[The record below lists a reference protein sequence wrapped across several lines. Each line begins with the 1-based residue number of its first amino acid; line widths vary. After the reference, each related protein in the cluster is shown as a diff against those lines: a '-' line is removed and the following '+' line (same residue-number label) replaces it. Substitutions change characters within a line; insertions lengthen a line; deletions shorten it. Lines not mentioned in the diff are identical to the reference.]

1 MTPGTYNFKVYPGAD
16 IALAFAVTGMNLD
29 GYTARS
35 KMRATWDA
43 SIVYDL
49 PASIADT
56 DPTWTI
62 SASVPGDTTTT
73 FQRPSFA
80 APTETCVYYWD
91 LELVAPGG
99 QIYRFLQGQATVFP
113 EATR

>member
-16 IALAFAVTGMNLD
+16 IALAFVVTGMVLT

-49 PASIADT
+49 TVSIAYT
-56 DPTWTI
+56 DPTWTLSI
-62 SASVPGDTTTT
+62 AVPGATTTA
-73 FQRPSFA
+73 FQRPSA
-80 APTETCVYYWD
+80 SAPTETCAYYWD